1 MKKEDRSFNREAGK
15 QPPLRHYSREERLS
29 LASAPRRRDAGGRGL
44 FRRNRTLLIILLDLI
59 IISILGIFL
68 VRFLYSQASR
78 AEIAGYSFVMRG
90 FRSGDVVVAVL
101 SIKPEAG
108 EVRASAQRKRATAEQ
123 KRANA
128 EQKRANAGPDARIY
142 VRFSLQR
149 NFEAK
154 QLTFA
159 SVAAPEAEEG
169 EVILRTTVPANSESE
184 VLYAEVRIGD
194 TVKRLSCGIEE

>member
-1 MKKEDRSFNREAGK
+1 MKKEDRSLDRETGK
-15 QPPLRHYSREERLS
+15 QPPLHHYSREERLS
-29 LASAPRRRDAGGRGL
+29 RASAPRPRDAGGRGL
-44 FRRNRTLLIILLDLI
+44 FRRNRTLLIILLDLL

-68 VRFLYSQASR
+68 VRFLYSQAAR
-78 AEIAGYSFVMRG
+78 TEVAGYSFVLRG
-90 FRSGDVVVAVL
+90 FRSGEVVVAAL

-108 EVRASAQRKRATAEQ
+108 KVQTA
-123 KRANA
+123 
-128 EQKRANAGPDARIY
+128 AGPDARIY

-149 NFEAK
+149 KFEAK

-159 SVAAPEAEEG
+159 STAAPEAEEG
-169 EVILRTTVPANSESE
+169 EVILRTTVPAKSESE